1 MFTFNIVKGL
11 TADQFNTLRI
21 ILNQLNQ
28 KVTIMSATVDQI
40 QADLAAAAANNAA
53 TLAALQEGLV
63 ELAGVPAQL
72 TEAVVAQSSLQAQV
86 TQLQA
91 DLAASGTPI
100 PQSLIDAAAQAKLG
114 SETILAAAQSI
125 ANIVSNPAV

>member
-1 MFTFNIVKGL
+1 MSLITIVTYNDTKLDLIVKQL
-11 TADQFNTLRI
+11 Q
-21 ILNQLNQ
+21 QLNQ
-28 KVTIMSATVDQI
+28 RVLSMSTTVDQI

-53 TLAALQEGLV
+53 TLAALQEGLA

-72 TEAVVAQSSLQAQV
+72 TSAVEAQAALQAQV
-86 TQLQA
+86 AQLQA
-91 DLAASGTPI
+91 DLAAAGTPI

-125 ANIVSNPAV
+125 ANIVPNPVV